1 MSTINRFED
10 LLSWQKARNLNKLV
24 FKASKKEALKHD
36 FRLVA
41 QWKSASGSV
50 MDNIAEGFDRQGNKE
65 FIQFLSI
72 ARGSLG
78 EVQSQTY
85 RVFDQNSITDQEFKE
100 IFDCS
105 QEIKSLIDKLMGYLK
120 NSEIKGYKYKKG
132 VVEVR
137 KEV

>member
-10 LLSWQKARNLNKLV
+10 LVAWQNARNLNRLV
-24 FKASKKEALKHD
+24 FRATKKEVLKHD
-36 FRLVA
+36 FRLVS
-41 QWKSASGSV
+41 QWRSSSGSV

-85 RVFDQNSITDQEFKE
+85 RVLDQQYISDQEFKE

-105 QEIKSLIDKLMGYLK
+105 QNVKNLIDKMIGYLK
-120 NSEIKGYKYKKG
+120 STDIKGLKYKK
-132 VVEVR
+132 EA
-137 KEV
+137 